1 MSTHEFLVLY
11 ACVLVTM
18 LISRCVP
25 LFVLKGRDLPPRVSQ
40 ALGLIP
46 PAAFA
51 ALVANDLFL
60 PTTLAQ
66 DPIAGI
72 MPFVA
77 AAPVVLVS
85 KRTGS
90 LIWSATTGMVAYA
103 VLIYARTML

>member
-1 MSTHEFLVLY
+1 MSTDEFLILY

-25 LFVLKGRDLPPRVSQ
+25 LFVLKGRDLPPRVSE

-60 PTTLAQ
+60 PTVIAK
-66 DPIAGI
+66 DPVSGI

-90 LIWSATTGMVAYA
+90 LIWSAITGMLAYA
-103 VLIYARTML
+103 VLIFVRAIL